1 MPTDT
6 LINIVSD
13 INRKL
18 GVYETF
24 ATTTNITTDTSVVST
39 TLRNLGYDAD
49 DMLNGKWVM
58 IAGTAND
65 EVSRYISDYTASSGT
80 ISVRGTALA
89 AESGSMTCYV
99 FADRWGAFVEA
110 VREARIYAF
119 PYLFSRVI
127 KEVVPTGYDQ
137 YKLRLPGST
146 FIGPPD
152 HVYVS
157 SILDVGTGS
166 GGYKQ
171 NILRAR
177 DPGFE
182 TVGESGSSW
191 DATNFT
197 HVYLVN
203 DTDLTPADN
212 YVVLT
217 GTKSAAL
224 RTNGGSSDAT
234 LVNDISSVDSPA
246 GDDWSVVARGQEL
259 NVTCWV
265 YCKTASRVRLRI
277 NDGATVTNGDFH
289 TGTGWEKIT
298 VGATIGAAVTTLQI
312 ILVDDVNDAAL
323 TFYAD
328 NIVATLGPQE
338 PAEDVY
344 PELRGWRFIP
354 PYTSDSD
361 GYLLFDEKLPKES
374 VLRIEGRTYLTDM
387 TADSG
392 TTEVDEDEEK
402 LLVEFALQ
410 VYAKSRLNRSLLN
423 GQTRD
428 FYEKIIMDSEEETAR
443 LIGRRA
449 SSVGKIQHSPVHLP
463 QTFRS
468 LPV

>member
-89 AESGSMTCYV
+89 AESGSMTCYM

-157 SILDVGTGS
+157 SILDVGSGS

-234 LVNDISSVDSPA
+234 LINDISSVTSPA
-246 GDDWSVVARGQEL
+246 GDNWSVVARGQEL

-387 TADSG
+387 TDKVG

-410 VYAKSRLNRSLLN
+410 IYAKSRLNRSLLN

-428 FYEKIIMDSEEETAR
+428 FYEKIITDSEEETAR

-449 SSVGKIQHSPVHLP
+449 SSVGKIQHSPVFLP

>member
-1 MPTDT
+1 MSTDT

-24 ATTTNITTDTSVVST
+24 ATTTNLAANTSVIST
-39 TLRNLGYDAD
+39 TLRDLGYDAD

-89 AESGSMTCYV
+89 AESGSMTCYM

-137 YKLRLPGST
+137 YKLRLPSST
-146 FIGPPD
+146 IVGAPD

-157 SILDVGTGS
+157 SILDVGSGS

-182 TVGESGSSW
+182 NVGGSSPSW
-191 DATNFT
+191 AGTNFT
-197 HVYLVN
+197 IAVTIN
-203 DTDLTPADN
+203 DTDMTPADN

-217 GTKSAAL
+217 GNKSTRL
-224 RTNGGSSDAT
+224 RTNGNSSDAT
-234 LVNDISSVDSPA
+234 LINDISSVDSPG

-312 ILVDDVNDAAL
+312 TLVDDVNDAAL

-328 NIVATLGPQE
+328 NCVATLGPQE
-338 PAEDVY
+338 PAEDIY

-387 TADSG
+387 TADNSA
-392 TTEVDEDEEK
+392 TEVDEDEEK

-410 VYAKSRLNRSLLN
+410 IYAKSRLNRSLLN

-428 FYEKIIMDSEEETAR
+428 FYEKIITDSEEETAR

-449 SSVGKIQHSPVHLP
+449 SSVGKIQHSPVFLP

>member
-24 ATTTNITTDTSVVST
+24 ATTTNLAANTSVIST
-39 TLRNLGYDAD
+39 TLRDLGYDAD

-58 IAGTAND
+58 IAGTNND

-80 ISVRGTALA
+80 ITIRGTALA
-89 AESGSMTCYV
+89 SESGSKTCYV
-99 FADRWGAFVEA
+99 FADRWGAFTEA

-137 YKLRLPGST
+137 YKLRLPSST
-146 FIGPPD
+146 IVGAPD

-157 SILDVGTGS
+157 SILDVGSGS

-182 TVGESGSSW
+182 NVGGSSPSW
-191 DATNFT
+191 AGTNFT
-197 HVYLVN
+197 IAVTIN
-203 DTDLTPADN
+203 DTDMTPADN

-217 GTKSAAL
+217 GNKSTRL
-224 RTNGGSSDAT
+224 RTNGNSSDAT
-234 LVNDISSVDSPA
+234 LINDISSVDSPG

-312 ILVDDVNDAAL
+312 TLVDDVNDAAL

-328 NIVATLGPQE
+328 NCVATLGPQE
-338 PAEDVY
+338 PAEDIY

-354 PYTSDSD
+354 PYTSDRA
-361 GYLLFDEKLPKES
+361 GYRLFDEKLPKES

-387 TADSG
+387 TADNSA
-392 TTEVDEDEEK
+392 TEVDEDEEK

-410 VYAKSRLNRSLLN
+410 IYAKSRLNRSLLN

-428 FYEKIIMDSEEETAR
+428 FYEKIITDSEEETAR

-449 SSVGKIQHSPVHLP
+449 SSVGKIQHSPVFLP

>member
-89 AESGSMTCYV
+89 AESGSMTCYM

-157 SILDVGTGS
+157 SILDVGSGS

-234 LVNDISSVDSPA
+234 LINDISSVTSPA
-246 GDDWSVVARGQEL
+246 GDNWSVVARGQEL

-387 TADSG
+387 TDKVG

-410 VYAKSRLNRSLLN
+410 IYAKSRLNRSLLN

-428 FYEKIIMDSEEETAR
+428 FYEKIITDSEEETAR

>member
-24 ATTTNITTDTSVVST
+24 ATTTNLAANTSVIST
-39 TLRNLGYDAD
+39 TLRDLGYDAD

-58 IAGTAND
+58 IAGTNND

-80 ISVRGTALA
+80 ITIRGTALA
-89 AESGSMTCYV
+89 SESGSKTCYV
-99 FADRWGAFVEA
+99 FADRWAAFTEA

-137 YKLRLPGST
+137 YKLRLPSST
-146 FIGPPD
+146 IVGAPD

-157 SILDVGTGS
+157 SILDVGSGS

-182 TVGESGSSW
+182 NVGGSSPSW
-191 DATNFT
+191 AGTNFT
-197 HVYLVN
+197 IAVTIN
-203 DTDLTPADN
+203 DTDMTPADN

-217 GTKSAAL
+217 GNKSTRL
-224 RTNGGSSDAT
+224 RTNGNSSDAT
-234 LVNDISSVDSPA
+234 LINDISSVDSPG

-328 NIVATLGPQE
+328 NCVATLGPQE
-338 PAEDVY
+338 PAEDIY

-410 VYAKSRLNRSLLN
+410 IYAKSRLNRSLLN
-423 GQTRD
+423 GQTRE
-428 FYEKIIMDSEEETAR
+428 FYEKIITDSEEEASR

-449 SSVGKIQHSPVHLP
+449 SSVGKIQHSPVFLP

>member
-191 DATNFT
+191 EATNFT
-197 HVYLVN
+197 HAYLVN

-246 GDDWSVVARGQEL
+246 GDDWSIVARGQEL

-312 ILVDDVNDAAL
+312 ILVDDVNDATL

-428 FYEKIIMDSEEETAR
+428 FYEKIITDSEEETAR